1 VPAPPRRGWRAA
13 AFRLAVAMTTGAAL
27 AAAFPAPDI
36 GPLTL
41 LALIP
46 LLLVAETLRPR
57 QAGALGYAAGLT
69 FFGLH
74 LLWIAEF
81 LSWTGGVAWLAWGAL
96 SATQAVFVAA
106 FFALVPATRRL
117 GPLRLLVLPAC
128 WATLELLR
136 AHQPLGGFPWGLLAL
151 TQHDAG
157 PLLPLARVVG
167 GYGLAAVIVAVNLA
181 AAFWLR
187 AMVDAPT
194 PAAPPAT
201 DGATPTAPAAPG
213 AGEVPA
219 AAGADGA
226 TADGATADG
235 RAPAGGPAAKAAG
248 GDETLA
254 GVGEDGAAEGRREGL
269 RGWRRVV
276 VLVGLPVLVGG
287 LIPARLLVP
296 AAPAASGPPLD
307 LVVVQGGLRGG
318 RGLALGQATE
328 AVFANHVRLTERLAL
343 TPRPPADLVIW
354 GEGAADRDPLA
365 STDRLAE
372 VARAAAA
379 AGAPILLG
387 ATTRVDQD
395 HLATEALLFTQGGQ
409 LADRYRKR
417 RLVPFGEYVPFG
429 GFIGRLIPATRE
441 GVPYDKVPGERLRPL
456 VVDGA
461 GVGVLICWESAYAED
476 ARQAT
481 RDGAGVLLVMTN
493 NASFG
498 DGPGSRQHLASSQLR
513 AVEEGRNVVHAA
525 VTGITAVIGPDG
537 RTSSQTGLYQQ
548 TTVRAGVAPSQGLT
562 PYTRF
567 GRVIEAG
574 LLGLAVAGVLA
585 AALLWWWRRRAR
597 RSVAGAA
604 AAPQPETRAEPEAQP
619 EGWFTSPA
627 RRGG

>member
-1 VPAPPRRGWRAA
+1 LSRLRLTGAAAAAPSGGWRAA

-27 AAAFPAPDI
+27 AAAFPAPDL
-36 GPLTL
+36 GPLVL
-41 LALIP
+41 LALVP
-46 LLLVAETLRPR
+46 LLLLVETLRPR
-57 QAGALGYAAGLT
+57 LAGALGYVAGLT

-81 LSWTGGVAWLAWGAL
+81 LSWTGWVAWLAWGAL
-96 SATQAVFVAA
+96 SATQAVFVAV

-167 GYGLAAVIVAVNLA
+167 GYGLAALIVAVNLA

-187 AMVDAPT
+187 AMAHTPGPAPTAPAPAMVDADAAT
-194 PAAPPAT
+194 AAAPPAPT
-201 DGATPTAPAAPG
+201 AAGDGANPEAAGHDEAPA
-213 AGEVPA
+213 
-219 AAGADGA
+219 
-226 TADGATADG
+226 
-235 RAPAGGPAAKAAG
+235 RPAGPG
-248 GDETLA
+248 
-254 GVGEDGAAEGRREGL
+254 
-269 RGWRRVV
+269 GWRRMA
-276 VLVGLPVLVGG
+276 VLVGLPVMVAG
-287 LIPARLLVP
+287 LIPARALVP
-296 AAPAASGPPLD
+296 APPAQSGPPLD

-318 RGLALGQATE
+318 RGLALGQTTE
-328 AVFANHVRLTERLAL
+328 AVFANHLRLTERLAL
-343 TPRPPADLVIW
+343 TPGPPADLVIW
-354 GEGAADRDPLA
+354 GEGSADRDPLA
-365 STDRLAE
+365 SAERLAE
-372 VARAAAA
+372 VARAAGA

-429 GFIGRLIPATRE
+429 SVLGRLIPATRE
-441 GVPYDKVPGERLRPL
+441 GVPLDKVPGDRLEPL
-456 VVDGA
+456 IVDGV
-461 GVGVLICWESAYAED
+461 GVGVLICWESAYVED

-481 RDGAGVLLVMTN
+481 RDGAGVLLTITN

-513 AVEEGRNVVHAA
+513 AVEEGRSVVQAA
-525 VTGITAVIGPDG
+525 VTGISAVIGPDG
-537 RTSSQTGLYQQ
+537 HISARTGLYQQ
-548 TTVRAGVAPSQGLT
+548 TTMRAGVAPSRALT

-567 GRVIEAG
+567 GRTIEAG
-574 LLGLAVAGVLA
+574 LLGLAVAGVL
-585 AALLWWWRRRAR
+585 LVGMLWWLARRRER
-597 RSVAGAA
+597 RSEAGDT
-604 AAPQPETRAEPEAQP
+604 AAPEPETRTETEAQP

-627 RRGG
+627 GRGG